1 MYKEDGIDTRPFR
14 EIYGKG
20 DDKLR
25 ERLRKKLIESG
36 CAGTTQT
43 VNNWGR
49 GDTTPHPVIQRE
61 VAKVV
66 SRAIGKRTLAST
78 LFPV

>member
-1 MYKEDGIDTRPFR
+1 MYKEDGIDARPFR

-20 DDKLR
+20 DEELR
-25 ERLRKKLIESG
+25 KQLRKKLIESG
-36 CAGTTQT
+36 CAGTPQT

-49 GDTTPHPVIQRE
+49 GDTTPHPLIQKT

-66 SRAIGKRTLAST
+66 SKEIKKRTLAST